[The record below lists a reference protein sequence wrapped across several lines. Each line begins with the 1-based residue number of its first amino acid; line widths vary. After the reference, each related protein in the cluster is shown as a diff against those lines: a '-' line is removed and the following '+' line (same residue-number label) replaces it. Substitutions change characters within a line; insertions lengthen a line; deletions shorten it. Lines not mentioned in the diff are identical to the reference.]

1 MKSLQNQNTNNY
13 FFIGFLVIAL
23 IAIIFTLSIAS
34 EQDAQ
39 YKQDYLIYQKYI
51 TDINKGNYQEAEKVI
66 QLMLPKYNDNHL
78 MQWHYGVILMGQGK
92 YAEAE
97 EHMRLAREI
106 RPALVTQPDYLVNYG
121 EVMFKLKNLEV
132 AERYLNESL
141 KYNDSKYKPKALELI
156 QLVKKDGGR

>member
-23 IAIIFTLSIAS
+23 IAIIFALSISS

-51 TDINKGNYQEAEKVI
+51 TDINKGNYQEAEKMIKV
-66 QLMLPKYNDNHL
+66 LLPRYKDNYIL
-78 MQWHYGVILMGQGK
+78 QWHYGAILMGQEK
-92 YAEAE
+92 YTEAE

-106 RPALVTQPDYLVNYG
+106 RPALVTLPDYLVNYG
-121 EVMFKLKNLEV
+121 EIMYKLGNTHV

-141 KYNDSKYKPKALELI
+141 KYNNESKTKAVELLKLI
-156 QLVKKDGGR
+156 KEGGQ